1 MEIQLN
7 GTIQMRMVLETT
19 GIIQNG
25 VKAEQLE
32 SFTKV
37 QRNRID
43 VQMNILPSCTQIPRV
58 V

>member
-1 MEIQLN
+1 MMVGLQIGTLTMEIQLN
-7 GTIQMRMVLETT
+7 GMIQMGMVLETT

-43 VQMNILPSCTQIPRV
+43 VK
-58 V
+58 